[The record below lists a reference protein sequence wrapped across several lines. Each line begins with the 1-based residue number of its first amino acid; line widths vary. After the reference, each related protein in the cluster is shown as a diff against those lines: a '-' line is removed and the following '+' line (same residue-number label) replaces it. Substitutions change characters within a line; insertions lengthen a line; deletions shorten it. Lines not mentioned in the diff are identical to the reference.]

1 MKLTPTPPP
10 PEWRN
15 LECDP
20 ICLVFQKIS
29 YDESAELLASM
40 RRGYDTTQ
48 PIVMRDGKILDGR
61 HRHSTAIASGVVP
74 SFVAFEGTP
83 DEAVD
88 FVWARHAGRRSMTDD
103 AKVQVR
109 MDLEPFR
116 MQPPWRPNKPATVA
130 DLSSSSNK
138 SATVAD
144 LSEPPPRTVEQVA
157 ATLQVSQRRV
167 ERGLAVRRV
176 CDRAEIDA
184 VIRGEKTAFKAL
196 ADHKKAAA
204 AKKAPPGP
212 PPPPPPPT
220 DAAGRKIHPKAAY
233 ALGDGRGKFT
243 AIINALRQ
251 LKKEMLALQE
261 TELGRELHRQTI
273 ELESDNL
280 IRQFTNAIPYTSCPL
295 NATCD
300 EKCQLCR
307 GTQWI
312 GKLQWGGVP
321 REFK

>member
-10 PEWRN
+10 PDWRN

-61 HRHSTAIASGVVP
+61 HRHSTALAAGVVP

-103 AKVQVR
+103 AKVQVL
-109 MDLEPFR
+109 MDLEKFR
-116 MQPPWRPNKPATVA
+116 LHPPGYIKNPATVA
-130 DLSSSSNK
+130 G
-138 SATVAD
+138 SAD
-144 LSEPPPRTVEQVA
+144 SPIRTVEQVA
-157 ATLQVSQRRV
+157 ASVKVSQRRV

-212 PPPPPPPT
+212 PPPPPPPM

-251 LKKEMLALQE
+251 LRKEMLALQE

-307 GTQWI
+307 GTQWV